1 MSEKPTRGLSIQH
14 SRGPRQA
21 DEMEA
26 SNPFLYTII
35 ETREGE
41 PDQTVRLTRE
51 DARLLVKLIVEGL

>member
-1 MSEKPTRGLSIQH
+1 
-14 SRGPRQA
+14 
-21 DEMEA
+21 MEA